1 MFKLERI
8 SKQAIAGALEKAERY
23 RLLNEPLMA
32 ESICLDVLEVDT
44 ENQAAI
50 VTLILA
56 LSDQLSHAA
65 PSELAKARDLL
76 RRLTDEYDKA
86 YYAGILAERRATALL
101 ELGGGHRGHVA
112 YELYCEAMNWYEQA
126 RSLAPSDNDDPIL
139 RSNTCAR
146 LIKKY
151 PHVRPAPDDPAE
163 HQMLE

>member
-1 MFKLERI
+1 MFELERI
-8 SKQAIAGALEKAERY
+8 SKQAIPGALAKAERY

-32 ESICLDVLEVDT
+32 ESICLDILEIDPD
-44 ENQAAI
+44 NQAAI

-56 LSDQLSHAA
+56 LSDQFSHAA

-101 ELGGGHRGHVA
+101 EQGGGRRGHVA
-112 YELYCEAMNWYEQA
+112 YELYREAMNWYEQA
-126 RSLAPSDNDDPIL
+126 RSLASSDNDDPIL
-139 RSNTCAR
+139 RRNTCAR

-163 HQMLE
+163 HMLE